1 MNILESRLD
10 AVPMEINSSEHL
22 RKDKEQNGAEI
33 FRIGK
38 VKTKDILT
46 NLLVYKEEINQL
58 EKQSKQLRG
67 EGYSIVCKERV
78 FDKIGKRRSGPDC
91 FSEADHIQWMLDR
104 QLGKLIVNH
113 VMRPADS

>member
-38 VKTKDILT
+38 VNTKDILT
-46 NLLVYKEEINQL
+46 NLLVYKEDQSALETIQTINRRRIQHSM
-58 EKQSKQLRG
+58 EG
-67 EGYSIVCKERV
+67 EGI
-78 FDKIGKRRSGPDC
+78 
-91 FSEADHIQWMLDR
+91 
-104 QLGKLIVNH
+104 
-113 VMRPADS
+113 